1 MVKIHFGMTKNPPIG
16 KLVQKSTWEV
26 ATAVCILPMMFSFP
40 TVGIS
45 LLVIIKIQF
54 SQLLT
59 FSLRPNLWN
68 LNVLLLLSMQDQEV
82 INFFVKSKFK
92 FYDCCLPSSNQSTKF
107 VI

>member
-1 MVKIHFGMTKNPPIG
+1 MVKIHFGMTQRVPIG

-45 LLVIIKIQF
+45 FLVIHIQF

-68 LNVLLLLSMQDQEV
+68 LNALLLLSMQDQQV
-82 INFFVKSKFK
+82 INFF
-92 FYDCCLPSSNQSTKF
+92 LLNQNSSF
-107 VI
+107 I

>member
-1 MVKIHFGMTKNPPIG
+1 MVKIHFGMTKSSPIG

-45 LLVIIKIQF
+45 LLIIIQSQF

-59 FSLRPNLWN
+59 FSLQPNLWN
-68 LNVLLLLSMQDQEV
+68 LNALLLLSMQDQQV
-82 INFFVKSKFK
+82 INFF
-92 FYDCCLPSSNQSTKF
+92 LNQNSSF
-107 VI
+107 I